1 MRLRGKLHATRRN
14 LFLKHITMDTNKFI
28 SLQGQPYQTPAVKTL
43 DIQSEGVLCESSYSW
58 YEGGAGSYGDG
69 DINDNGAY

>member
-1 MRLRGKLHATRRN
+1 
-14 LFLKHITMDTNKFI
+14 MDTNKFI

-58 YEGGAGSYGDG
+58 FEGGAGSYGDG